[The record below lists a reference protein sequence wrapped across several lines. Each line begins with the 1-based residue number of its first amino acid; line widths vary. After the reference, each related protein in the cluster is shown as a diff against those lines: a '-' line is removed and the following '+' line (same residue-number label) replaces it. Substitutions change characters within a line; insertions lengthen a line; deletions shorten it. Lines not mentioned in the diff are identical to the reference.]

1 MKILLPLISRQ
12 EFNEEF
18 LDKALEGA
26 REVILLLVIDVNAMA
41 GQFGF
46 ATSEIMQGT
55 KIMQKVKEIIGQKR
69 KKCSEI
75 TEWGDTATKINNIAT
90 LNDVD
95 KIVLMKQKGV
105 WWNELE
111 KRLKKECKKKLEVIE
126 IKPPEEKEEAKEKK
140 EVIEP
145 VKKPL
150 WKR

>member
-18 LDKALEGA
+18 LEKALAGVK
-26 REVILLLVIDVNAMA
+26 EVILLLVIDVNAMA

-55 KIMQKVKEIIGQKR
+55 KLMQKVKEIIGQKK

-75 TEWGDTATKINNIAT
+75 TEWGDTATKINNVAT
-90 LNDVD
+90 LNEVD

-105 WWNELE
+105 WWNEIE
-111 KRLKKECKKKLEVIE
+111 KKLKKECKKKLEVIE
-126 IKPPEEKEEAKEKK
+126 IIPPEETQEKK
-140 EVIEP
+140 EETEIAR
-145 VKKPL
+145 KPL